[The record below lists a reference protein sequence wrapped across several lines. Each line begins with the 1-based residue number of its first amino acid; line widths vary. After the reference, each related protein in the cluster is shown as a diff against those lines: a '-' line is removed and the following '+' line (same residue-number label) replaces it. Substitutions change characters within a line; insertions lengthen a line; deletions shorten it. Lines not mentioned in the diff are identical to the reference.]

1 MQHEVVNHR
10 KQHWM
15 TDSKTE
21 DLKRI
26 AENVRERE
34 RERER

>member
-1 MQHEVVNHR
+1 
-10 KQHWM
+10 M

-34 RERER
+34 GEGEVREREE